1 MKYMRKLDTGW
12 GESVT
17 IISKCKLLLS
27 NVTVSVLSTE
37 VFCDEVLAG
46 STYRLTEAEHIELF
60 DTSLLPRI
68 RVSEPYTS
76 AVAAI
81 VYGKVKEGYCFVTD
95 GTPSLIEY
103 AAVATV
109 LFYKGR
115 ITRGECVTLSSDA
128 GAFTA
133 TVTDDGVLLFI

>member
-12 GESVT
+12 GEFVT
-17 IISKCKLLLS
+17 VISKCKLLLS
-27 NVTVSVLSTE
+27 NVSVTALSTD

-46 STYRLTEAEHIELF
+46 VPYRLTEAERIELF
-60 DTSLLPRI
+60 DPSLLPRI

-81 VYGKVKEGYCFVTD
+81 VYGKVGDVYRFITD
-95 GTPSLIEY
+95 GTPSPTAY
-103 AAVATV
+103 AAVAAT

-115 ITRGECVTLSSDA
+115 ITRGECVTLLSDA

-133 TVTDDGVLLFI
+133 TVTDDGVLLFV